1 MHPLDGQVRE
11 TVAALGWV
19 EEAAIRTRELGHV
32 FSVEVLAVPR
42 DEHDL
47 LDRVE
52 DAVDRRCDLDWKV
65 QDAVVAVVRSIEDA
79 PGDVLVR
86 RSKVGSVRA

>member
-1 MHPLDGQVRE
+1 VHPLDGQVRE

-19 EEAAIRTRELGHV
+19 EEAAVRTRELGHV
-32 FSVEVLAVPR
+32 FSVEVLVVPR

-52 DAVDRRCDLDWKV
+52 EAVERICALDWKV
-65 QDAVVAVVRSIEDA
+65 QDAVVAVVRSLEDA
-79 PGDVLVR
+79 PPEVLVR
-86 RSKVGSVRA
+86 GSTVGSVRA